1 MKEAVIAAA
10 LAAMMCA
17 TPAFAS
23 AELAKSKKCL
33 ECHAATTEGKSPSFR
48 SIAKLYKGTEKAEAQ
63 LAEKIKKGGAEH
75 WGPNVMPPAEVRG
88 VKISDDEAKQLARW
102 VLSHY

>member
-1 MKEAVIAAA
+1 MKKTVFAAA

-17 TPAFAS
+17 APAFAS

-48 SIAKLYKGTEKAEAQ
+48 SIAKLYEGTENAEARM
-63 LAEKIKKGGAEH
+63 AEKIKKGGAEH

-88 VKISDDEAKQLARW
+88 VKVSDEESKQLARW
-102 VLSHY
+102 ILTHY